1 MSSIAACGRF
11 ASGQAE
17 PRIGKPILECI
28 CALSVR
34 RFWRGSPKS
43 AHHQWK
49 VKTMRSKISHIQF
62 NVQAANLPF
71 YKDLLA
77 FAGLQTLYEGEG
89 TLGVGDENETSMW
102 FSTSAKDV
110 ANDYDGPGMNHLA
123 LDVPAQSDVD
133 AAVAYLTERGVP
145 A

>member
-1 MSSIAACGRF
+1 M
-11 ASGQAE
+11 Q
-17 PRIGKPILECI
+17 
-28 CALSVR
+28 
-34 RFWRGSPKS
+34 
-43 AHHQWK
+43 
-49 VKTMRSKISHIQF
+49 SKISHIQF

-133 AAVAYLTERGVP
+133 AAVAYLTECGVP
-145 A
+145 ALFGTPRHNPEFSSAERTYYQVMFESPDHILFEIVYMGPKAD